1 MLSQNKNYLER
12 YDQTS
17 STQIKIFFANSKIV
31 RAEFYGNVYSI
42 YYMYEDE
49 SANGLTKSNSAETTV
64 LFENNEVAE
73 VKLYRNPATEYYPE
87 NQVSGNEKSYL
98 LPRFVVLQNKPTK
111 EEMYKLLNELR

>member
-1 MLSQNKNYLER
+1 MLSQNENFLER

-17 STQIKIFFANSKIV
+17 SAQIKIFFTNNKIN

-42 YYMYEDE
+42 YFMYDGETK
-49 SANGLTKSNSAETTV
+49 NGLTKSNSAETTV
-64 LFENNEVAE
+64 LFENNEVTE
-73 VKLYRNPATEYYPE
+73 VKLYRNPASEYYPE
-87 NQVSGNEKSYL
+87 KQVNGNEKAYL